1 MEEIWK
7 DIDGYE
13 GRYIISNYGNIK
25 SKKTNKNV
33 YFSNSKKYKRV
44 LLSKDGK
51 AKGYSVHRLVAQNF
65 IPNPNNYPCVNH
77 LDCDGR
83 NNRVDNLE
91 WCTYK
96 ENNNHKT
103 HNLKRYITNSI
114 VFIETNYPN
123 KTDLINKL
131 KDVQNEINLF

>member
-1 MEEIWK
+1 MVEIWK
-7 DIDGYE
+7 DIKGYE
-13 GRYIISNYGNIK
+13 DNYIISNCGNIK

-33 YFSNSKKYKRV
+33 YFSNSKNYKRV
-44 LLSKDGK
+44 LLSKNGK

-77 LDCDGR
+77 LDCDKT
-83 NNRVDNLE
+83 NNRVDNLQ

-96 ENNNHKT
+96 QNNNHKN

-114 VFIETNYPN
+114 NIIKKDYPN
-123 KTDLINKL
+123 KVDLLNKL
-131 KDVQNEINLF
+131 KEIQEEILLL